1 MAVTKIYAKRARLD
15 KLIRYVINP
24 DKTDE
29 MTLVSGIGCE
39 VKTAYD
45 EMMQVKEQYHQTDG
59 VQAYHIIQSFQP
71 GEIDGETAHELGQQF
86 AEEYLKDYQVVIAT
100 HVDKHHVHNHLVLNS
115 VSDKTG
121 KKYHSSPESYY
132 KQIRTISD
140 RLCRENGLSVV
151 INPARNSLSYME
163 WKLQQNGI
171 LTLRELF
178 EQDAKECLSQA
189 LDIGQFYALM
199 EDHGYTVRHHSA
211 YPSFVPDGYTHPYRL
226 KKNGKSLTED
236 DIGRLIEEGLSDP
249 NFEVLVSKVE
259 KAFVPYSKAHG
270 PHRIYL
276 SWLYALKLIGQGKRT
291 QYPKIN
297 YKELRRFEQIKS
309 CEAFLRENG
318 LETTAQVQEKKI
330 ELNRDMERMT
340 KSRII
345 WNSKK
350 KRNKTLFDA
359 LAATESLR
367 EVPRLYTQ
375 GVAGIEEDYRRYLE
389 AERILQGVDIEVL
402 RAQRD
407 ETYEKIA
414 SINAQMRKAR
424 TELRLIDRILADTPD
439 LERVLEEQI
448 EADTPDWERYENEE
462 EKHNER

>member
-39 VKTAYD
+39 VKSAYA
-45 EMMQVKEQYHQTDG
+45 EMMQTKELFHQMDG
-59 VQAYHIIQSFQP
+59 VQAYHIIQSFSP
-71 GEIDGETAHELGQQF
+71 EEIDGETAHELGQQF

-115 VSDKTG
+115 VSDRTG

-132 KQIRTISD
+132 KQIRAISD
-140 RLCRENGLSVV
+140 RLCREHGLSV
-151 INPARNSLSYME
+151 IMNPARNSLSYME

-178 EQDAKECLSQA
+178 DQDAKECLSQA
-189 LDIGQFYALM
+189 MNVGQFYALM
-199 EDHGYTVRHHSA
+199 EDRGYTVRHHGSH
-211 YPSFVPDGYTHPYRL
+211 PSFVPDGYTHPYRM
-226 KKNGKSLTED
+226 KSKGKSITED
-236 DIGRLIEEGLSDP
+236 DLARMIEEGLSDP
-249 NFEVLVSKVE
+249 NFEVLVPKVE
-259 KAFVPYSKAHG
+259 KVFVPYGKQHG

-291 QYPKIN
+291 QYPRIN
-297 YKELRRFEQIKS
+297 YKELRRFEQIKA

-318 LETTAQVQEKKI
+318 LETTEQVQDKKAELSEKL
-330 ELNRDMERMT
+330 EMLT

-350 KRNKTLFDA
+350 KRQKPLFDA
-359 LAATESLR
+359 LATMESLKT
-367 EVPRLYTQ
+367 VPALYTQ
-375 GVAGIEEDYRRYLE
+375 GVVGIEEDYRRYLA
-389 AERILQGVDIEVL
+389 AEKALHGVDLEAL
-402 RAQRD
+402 REERD
-407 ETYEKIA
+407 DVYAKIA
-414 SINAQMRKAR
+414 ALNAEIRSVRKG
-424 TELRLIDRILADTPD
+424 LGMIDRILADTPE
-439 LERVLEEQI
+439 LERSLRDEIEI
-448 EADTPDWERYENEE
+448 EAPEQERNKNEE
-462 EKHNER
+462 EKQYER

>member
-1 MAVTKIYAKRARLD
+1 MAITKIYAKRARLD

-29 MTLVSGIGCE
+29 MTLVSGLGCE

-45 EMMQVKEQYHQTDG
+45 EMMQVKEQFHQTDG
-59 VQAYHIIQSFQP
+59 VQGYHIIQSFQP

-249 NFEVLVSKVE
+249 NFEVLVPKVE
-259 KAFVPYSKAHG
+259 KAFVPYGKAHG

-291 QYPKIN
+291 QYPNIN
-297 YKELRRFEQIKS
+297 YKELRRFEQIKAR
-309 CEAFLRENG
+309 EAFLRENG
-318 LETTAQVQEKKI
+318 LETAAQVQEKKI

-350 KRNKTLFDA
+350 KRNKPLFDA
-359 LAATESLR
+359 FAVTESLR

-389 AERILQGVDIEVL
+389 AERILQGVDIEAL
-402 RAQRD
+402 RVQRD

-424 TELRLIDRILADTPD
+424 MELRLIDRILADTPD

>member
-45 EMMQVKEQYHQTDG
+45 EMMQVKEQFHQTDG
-59 VQAYHIIQSFQP
+59 VQGYHIIQSFQP

-178 EQDAKECLSQA
+178 EHDAKECLSQA
-189 LDIGQFYALM
+189 LNIGQFYALM
-199 EDHGYTVRHHSA
+199 EDHGYTVQHHSS
-211 YPSFVPDGYTHPYRL
+211 YPSFVSDGYTHPYRL
-226 KKNGKSLTED
+226 KKSGKSLTED

-249 NFEVLVSKVE
+249 NFEVLVPKVE
-259 KAFVPYSKAHG
+259 KTFVPYGKTHG

-297 YKELRRFEQIKS
+297 YKELRRFEQIKA

-318 LETTAQVQEKKI
+318 LETVAQVQEKKI

-340 KSRII
+340 KTRII

-350 KRNKTLFDA
+350 KRGKPLFDA
-359 LAATESLR
+359 LAAKESLK

-389 AERILQGVDIEVL
+389 AERILQGTDIEAL

-414 SINAQMRKAR
+414 AINAQMRKAR
-424 TELRLIDRILADTPD
+424 TELRLIDRILADTPA

-448 EADTPDWERYENEE
+448 EPDTPDWERYENEE
-462 EKHNER
+462 DKQNER

>member
-59 VQAYHIIQSFQP
+59 VQGYHIIQSFQP

-211 YPSFVPDGYTHPYRL
+211 YPSFVPDGYAHPYRL

-249 NFEVLVSKVE
+249 NFEVLVPKVE
-259 KAFVPYSKAHG
+259 KAFVPYGKTHG

-291 QYPKIN
+291 QYPNIN

-318 LETTAQVQEKKI
+318 LETVAQVQEKKI

-350 KRNKTLFDA
+350 KRNKPLFDA
-359 LAATESLR
+359 LAVTESLR

-389 AERILQGVDIEVL
+389 AERILQGTDIEAL
-402 RAQRD
+402 RTQRD

-414 SINAQMRKAR
+414 SVNAQIRTARK
-424 TELRLIDRILADTPD
+424 ELRLIDRILVDTPD

-448 EADTPDWERYENEE
+448 EADTLDWERYENEE

>member
-29 MTLVSGIGCE
+29 MTLVSGLGCE
-39 VKTAYD
+39 VETAYD
-45 EMMQVKEQYHQTDG
+45 EMMQVKEQFHQTDG
-59 VQAYHIIQSFQP
+59 VQGYHIIQSFQP

-249 NFEVLVSKVE
+249 NFEVLVPKVE

-297 YKELRRFEQIKS
+297 YKELRRFEQIKA

-318 LETTAQVQEKKI
+318 LETAAQVQEKKI

-367 EVPRLYTQ
+367 EVLRLYTQ